1 MSSVSRSNSKIS
13 PSIKS
18 KVLQEIL
25 APNCKFEAIAK
36 NYNLSTKTLY
46 RWRQDHFDETK
57 QKPLASNNFI
67 ELVANSSKSADPKL
81 SKISLSINNINP
93 QKYLHKLL
101 SVIAGYNHKKIED
114 LLPWNLKLD

>member
-13 PSIKS
+13 AAIKS
-18 KVLQEIL
+18 NVLQEIL

-81 SKISLSINNINP
+81 SKISLSINNISLSISGSISNSCLT
-93 QKYLHKLL
+93 KILL
-101 SVIAGYNHKKIED
+101 ILSKEASC
-114 LLPWNLKLD
+114 

>member
-25 APNCKFEAIAK
+25 APNCKFGAIAK

-81 SKISLSINNINP
+81 SKISLSINNIS
-93 QKYLHKLL
+93 L
-101 SVIAGYNHKKIED
+101 SISGSISNSCLTKILSILSKEASC
-114 LLPWNLKLD
+114 